1 MISKEKI
8 ARINQLAHKKKARGL
23 TEEES
28 LEQKELYK
36 EYIASIR
43 VNLKSQLDRIEI
55 VDDDSSKEQSK
66 SN

>member
-23 TEEES
+23 TEE
-28 LEQKELYK
+28 
-36 EYIASIR
+36 
-43 VNLKSQLDRIEI
+43 
-55 VDDDSSKEQSK
+55 SK

>member
-43 VNLKSQLDRIEI
+43 VNLKSQLDMIEI
-55 VDDDSSKEQSK
+55 VDDDSAKEQYK

>member
-8 ARINQLAHKKKARGL
+8 ARINQLAHKKKAQGL

-43 VNLKSQLDRIEI
+43 VNLKSQLDMIEI
-55 VDDDSSKEQSK
+55 VDDDSAKEQSK

>member
-23 TEEES
+23 TEEER

-43 VNLKSQLDRIEI
+43 VNLKSQLDMIEI

>member
-8 ARINQLAHKKKARGL
+8 ARINQLTHKKKARGL

-43 VNLKSQLDRIEI
+43 VNLKSQLDMIEI

>member
-23 TEEES
+23 TEAES

-43 VNLKSQLDRIEI
+43 VNLKSQLDMIEI

>member
-43 VNLKSQLDRIEI
+43 VNLKSQLDMIEI
-55 VDDDSSKEQSK
+55 VDDDSAKEQSK

>member
-43 VNLKSQLDRIEI
+43 VNLKSQLDMIEI

>member
-23 TEEES
+23 TEEET

-43 VNLKSQLDRIEI
+43 VNLKSQLDMIEI
-55 VDDDSSKEQSK
+55 VDDDSAKEQSK

>member
-43 VNLKSQLDRIEI
+43 VNLKSQLDMIEI
-55 VDDDSSKEQSK
+55 VDDDSAKVI
-66 SN
+66 NIR

>member
-36 EYIASIR
+36 EYIDSIR
-43 VNLKSQLDRIEI
+43 VNLKSQLDMIEI

>member
-43 VNLKSQLDRIEI
+43 VNLKSQLDMIDI
-55 VDDDSSKEQSK
+55 VDDDSAKEQSK

>member
-8 ARINQLAHKKKARGL
+8 ARINQLVHKKKARGL

-43 VNLKSQLDRIEI
+43 VNLKSQLDMIEI

>member
-43 VNLKSQLDRIEI
+43 VNLKSQLDMIEI
-55 VDDDSSKEQSK
+55 VDDDLSKEQSK

>member
-43 VNLKSQLDRIEI
+43 VNLKSQLDMIEI
-55 VDDDSSKEQSK
+55 VDDDSSKEQPK